1 MRRASPRKVGHRL
14 IDTKRDR
21 MIDRYIATVLSVK
34 TIYLSE
40 GEGREWGATWA
51 GASVGLVGS
60 IQPAAEIVEEV
71 VAEAAA
77 VIRRSASLVA

>member
-1 MRRASPRKVGHRL
+1 
-14 IDTKRDR
+14 
-21 MIDRYIATVLSVK
+21 MIDRYIASMLTAK
-34 TIYLSE
+34 TIYRSE